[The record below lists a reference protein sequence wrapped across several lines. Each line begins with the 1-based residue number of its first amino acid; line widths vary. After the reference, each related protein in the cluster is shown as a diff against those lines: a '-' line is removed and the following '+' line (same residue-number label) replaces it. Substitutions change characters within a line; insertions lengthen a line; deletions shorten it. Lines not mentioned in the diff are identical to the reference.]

1 MNRILKTSLVLL
13 SCLVF
18 IECNKEDVPEPLPM
32 VPYAE
37 QYPYDIADIEKF
49 MEKHYMEVDANQN
62 VTFFKM
68 PNPNPS
74 NKVSIADQTE
84 YPIEYKMVNSN
95 GVDYKV
101 YYINITKKS
110 GSSYDPNYYGENL
123 SPTRVDEVFVT
134 YKGTLARKASDE
146 DNVVTFD
153 EIASPQ
159 WFPLDGVVQGWG
171 EIFTKFKSGTFVS
184 NNPDGTV
191 SFKDYG
197 AGIMFLPSGLAYY
210 SGFRGLIPSYAPLIF
225 NFKLMQTKF
234 ADHDGDGILSK
245 DEDLNGNGIYTDDDT
260 DGDGR
265 QNYLDKD
272 DDGDG
277 VLTKN
282 EIKHTITVWNNATPP
297 QIVSVNT
304 FYYPYNGAAV
314 DDPGTLVNE
323 AQGIPSCGDTDFT
336 SVGRLRKHL
345 DKNCNN
351 TFNENITQ

>member
-18 IECNKEDVPEPLPM
+18 IECKKEDVPEPLPM
-32 VPYAE
+32 VPYAD

-49 MEKHYMEVDANQN
+49 MDKHYMEVDANQN
-62 VTFFKM
+62 VTFFKI
-68 PNPNPS
+68 PEDNTS
-74 NKVSIADQTE
+74 GILSIADQTE

-110 GSSYDPNYYGENL
+110 GSPYDPNYYGENL
-123 SPTRVDEVFVT
+123 SPTRIDEVFVT
-134 YKGTLARKASDE
+134 YKGTLARKASDK

-153 EIASPQ
+153 EIASPA

-210 SGFRGLIPSYAPLIF
+210 SSFRGLIPSYAPLIF

-265 QNYLDKD
+265 QNYMDKD
-272 DDGDG
+272 DDGDN
-277 VLTKN
+277 VLTKVETSYVN
-282 EIKHTITVWNNATPP
+282 PADPDK
-297 QIVSVNT
+297 IVR
-304 FYYPYNGAAV
+304 YYPYNGAIV
-314 DDPGTLVNE
+314 DDLSTPYVDETK
-323 AQGIPSCGDTDFT
+323 GIPSCSGDFT
-336 SVGRLRKHL
+336 TPTRLRKYL
-345 DKNCNN
+345 DKNC
-351 TFNENITQ
+351 Q

>member
-1 MNRILKTSLVLL
+1 MYRILKASLVLL

-18 IECNKEDVPEPLPM
+18 IQCKKEDVPGPLPM

-49 MEKHYMEVDANQN
+49 MDEHYMEVDNEQN
-62 VTFFKM
+62 VTFFYIK
-68 PNPNPS
+68 PGNPD
-74 NKVSIADQTE
+74 NKVSIADQTD
-84 YPIEYKMVNSN
+84 YPIEFKMVNSN

-110 GSSYDPNYYGENL
+110 SSPYDPDYYGENL
-123 SPTRVDEVFVT
+123 SPTRIDEVFVT
-134 YKGTLARKASDE
+134 YKGTLARNYDSTHPEKI
-146 DNVVTFD
+146 VTFD
-153 EIASPQ
+153 QIASPS

-184 NNPDGTV
+184 SNSDGTL

-197 AGIMFLPSGLAYY
+197 AGIMFLPSGLGYY
-210 SGFRGLIPSYAPLIF
+210 STSRGLIPSYAPLIF
-225 NFKLMQTKF
+225 NFKLMQTKY
-234 ADHDGDGILSK
+234 ADHDEDGILSK

-277 VLTKN
+277 VLTKTETKRPKILVN
-282 EIKHTITVWNNATPP
+282 GVWVDNGN
-297 QIVSVNT
+297 
-304 FYYPYNGAAV
+304 YPYNGAAV
-314 DDPGTLVNE
+314 DDPSTTDIDE
-323 AQGIPSCGDTDFT
+323 TQGVPSCSGDFT
-336 SVGRLRKHL
+336 TSTRLRKYL
-345 DKNCNN
+345 DKNC
-351 TFNENITQ
+351 Q